1 MGHPVKRALAG
12 AIVLALA
19 GVAVGPR
26 ARAQEVFRAATDLV
40 LLSVSATDGQNH
52 AVPSLTQ
59 ADFTIFED
67 GVPQDISVFARDPQP
82 IALSILIDASTSME
96 SKMATATE
104 AAIGFCR
111 RLGPNDVAQII
122 AFSSDTQILQPFTH
136 DATLLEK
143 AIRQTRANG
152 STALYTAVYIAL
164 NELNRIRAASP
175 DIIRRQAVIVL
186 SDGEDTT
193 SLLRDEDVLD
203 LSKRSPVM
211 VYAIGLREKR
221 EKDAPPVRSGSQSD
235 YVLRSLS
242 QSSGGRVFF
251 VDDAAQL
258 TAIYGQIA
266 DELASQYI
274 VGYTSK
280 NQRRDGAWRQIA
292 IRVARPG
299 IAARTRAGYYG
310 PTKGQ

>member
-1 MGHPVKRALAG
+1 MGGPVKRRLAG
-12 AIVLALA
+12 ALVLVLAGLA
-19 GVAVGPR
+19 PLTGI
-26 ARAQEVFRAATDLV
+26 RAQEVFRAATDLV

-52 AVPSLTQ
+52 AIASLTQ
-59 ADFTIFED
+59 ADFTVFED

-111 RLGPNDVAQII
+111 RLGPGDVAQII

-136 DATLLEK
+136 DVALLEQ

-152 STALYTAVYIAL
+152 STSLYTAVYIAL
-164 NELNRIRAASP
+164 NELNRVRAASP
-175 DIIRRQAVIVL
+175 DAIRRQAIIVL

-203 LSKRSPVM
+203 LSKRSAVT

-221 EKDAPPVRSGSQSD
+221 DRETPIRRGSQSD

-251 VDDAAQL
+251 VDDPVQL
-258 TAIYGQIA
+258 PAIYGQIA

-274 VGYTSK
+274 IGYSSK
-280 NQRRDGAWRQIA
+280 NLRRDGAWRQIA
-292 IRVARPG
+292 VRVARPG

-310 PTKGQ
+310 PTKGP